1 MFQRSKRNSFL
12 LRVAFAAITVASVA
26 PHTRA
31 DDLLDYL
38 ESRGLDSLAALRVE
52 ELAATAK
59 SPEDRAQFLDQLAE
73 LFARMLDAAD
83 ESASRGRLLARADAL
98 TAELSTARGD
108 LLRVAAARARYR
120 EAAKVAESIRAG
132 ALDAAPGEDAAATLA
147 TQADLLLDVG
157 KRAEKRAGELDKKV
171 DTRSGLERDVLIAD
185 IESERSLAGQSRYLA
200 AWCLLYEGFLTK
212 NRKPSETAS
221 QIFMDLLGARDGRL
235 EPSEISEDL
244 RSDEAYAN
252 AILGL
257 ALARARLSGF
267 SESLRWLDLL
277 DAQDVFAATRDALP
291 GWRMIAALEAKAF
304 DAAAKAFAAL
314 SDRPD
319 AANWARVAAARAVVD
334 GLAGS
339 GGVESDSESR
349 STNDAESLLRAAI
362 ASLAARR
369 DLRAV
374 RELVTRYGPSILG
387 PDDAGFVP
395 RYVQAVGLYEE
406 AQDAQRALDAA
417 SAANGG
423 RPEPQKVDELRGRS
437 AIAAEALGVALAAD
451 DAARFEDARAA
462 CQLMRAWSLRG
473 AGQQQEAAKAFD
485 AFAEK
490 ALGVR
495 AEDAARAAIAC
506 VDDLRRE
513 AKDEPARLAAE
524 QDLIARVEAFL
535 SRFPSSD
542 HVPELLVRKIAAST
556 EPQIEDVDRLLLVKP
571 GTPEWLPS
579 RTQALSA
586 LYRAFR
592 GGRAPR
598 TETGKRYTMVLA
610 ELPRDPT
617 TQLPASNVSIARQ
630 ALEVVLSNEIREL
643 RVAEQLLAAL
653 DAAGNAGQFDL
664 READEELAYR
674 RLQLAILSDRW
685 ADAEAALAPFEKAEA
700 TGIWADAALR
710 LALRGAETRR
720 RNSKADSPERAG
732 FVSTI
737 VRAGDAIVLRA
748 GGVDKALAA
757 DAPDVRALS
766 QIARVVVDARVE
778 LAESSQDAEEAK
790 RGALIVEALLRDAPR
805 DAALLTAAAK
815 LCEVA
820 GDDERAATHLRALVG
835 GLPSRSN
842 PWFEAKIAQMRV
854 LARLDP
860 VRARAV
866 IDQFRTLYPDLG
878 PEPYRTRI
886 AELDA
891 SVPKDVSKNQQDAA
905 TTGVGGGA

>member
-1 MFQRSKRNSFL
+1 MYQRSKRNIFA
-12 LRVAFAAITVASVA
+12 LRFAIAVLAAMPCVQVA
-26 PHTRA
+26 HA

-38 ESRGLDSLAALRVE
+38 ETQGLDSLAALRVE
-52 ELAATAK
+52 ELAASAK
-59 SPEDRAQFLDQLAE
+59 SPEDRVQYLDQLAE
-73 LFARMLDAAD
+73 LFARLLDASD
-83 ESASRGRLLARADAL
+83 TSVSRERLLARADQL

-108 LLRVAAARARYR
+108 LLRVAAARTRYR

-132 ALDAAPGEDAAATLA
+132 AADAAMGEAASATLA
-147 TQADLLLDVG
+147 AQAQLLLDVG
-157 KRAEKRAGELDKKV
+157 KRAEKRAGELEKKV
-171 DTRSGLERDVLIAD
+171 DARSGLERDVLLAD
-185 IESERSLAGQSRYLA
+185 IDAERSLAGQSRYLA
-200 AWCLLYEGFLTK
+200 AWCHLYEGFLTK
-212 NRKPSETAS
+212 DRKPTETANRT
-221 QIFMDLLGARDGRL
+221 FMDLLGARDGRL

-257 ALARARLSGF
+257 ALARARLSGL
-267 SESLRWLDLL
+267 SEGLRWLDLL
-277 DAQDVFAATRDALP
+277 DAQDVFPATREALP
-291 GWRMIAALEAKAF
+291 GWRMVAALEAKAF
-304 DAAAKAFAAL
+304 DAALKALTAL

-319 AANWARVAAARAVVD
+319 AANWARVAAARAIVD

-339 GGVESDSESR
+339 GASDR
-349 STNDAESLLRAAI
+349 DTANDADALLRAAI

-369 DLRAV
+369 DLRTV
-374 RELVTRYGPSILG
+374 RELVTRYGESILG
-387 PDDAGFVP
+387 PDASGFVP
-395 RYVQAVGLYEE
+395 RYVRAVALYEE
-406 AQDAQRALDAA
+406 AQDVQRALDA
-417 SAANGG
+417 SQEGGAATT
-423 RPEPQKVDELRGRS
+423 ETQKLEELRGRS
-437 AIAAEALGVALAAD
+437 AMAAEALGAALTAE
-451 DAARFEDARAA
+451 DAGRFEDARAA

-490 ALGVR
+490 SLGAR

-506 VDDLRRE
+506 VDDVRRE
-513 AKDEPARLAAE
+513 AKDAATRTAAE
-524 QDLIARVEAFL
+524 QELIARVEAFL
-535 SRFPSSD
+535 ARFPGSE
-542 HVPELLVRKIAAST
+542 HVPELLVRKIAASS

-598 TETGKRYTMVLA
+598 SETGKRYTLVLA
-610 ELPRDPT
+610 ELPRDPK
-617 TQLPASNVSIARQ
+617 TQLPASNPSIARQ
-630 ALEVVLSNEIREL
+630 ALEVVLSSEIREL
-643 RVAEQLLAAL
+643 RVAQQLIAAL
-653 DAAGNAGQFDL
+653 DAAGQAGQFDL

-674 RLQLAILSDRW
+674 RLQLAILADRW
-685 ADAEAALAPFEKAEA
+685 ADAEAALAPFEKPEA

-720 RNSKADSPERAG
+720 RNSKPDSPERAG

-737 VRAGDAIVLRA
+737 VRAGDAILLRA
-748 GGVDKALAA
+748 GGVDKALAS
-757 DAPDVRALS
+757 DAPDLRASS
-766 QIARVVVDARVE
+766 QIARVAIDARVE
-778 LAESSQDAEEAK
+778 LVESSQDAEEAK
-790 RGALIVEALLRDAPR
+790 RGVVMTEALLRDAPR

-820 GDDERAATHLRALVG
+820 GDDERAAAHLRALVG
-835 GLPSRSN
+835 GLPARSN

-878 PEPYRTRI
+878 PEPYRSRI
-886 AELDA
+886 AAFDA
-891 SVPKDVSKNQQDAA
+891 SVPKSSAGESLKSSPSTAPS
-905 TTGVGGGA
+905 GEEGGA